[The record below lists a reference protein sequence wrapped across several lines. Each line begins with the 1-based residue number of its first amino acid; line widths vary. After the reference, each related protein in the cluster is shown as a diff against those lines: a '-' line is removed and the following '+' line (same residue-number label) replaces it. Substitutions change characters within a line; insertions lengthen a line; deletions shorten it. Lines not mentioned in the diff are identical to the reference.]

1 MRPRPRPAKA
11 KPAAPLETTAGWG
24 FLFIFMSRHSPSF
37 SYRCHHSCSTLL
49 SMSPPAT
56 AARAQEARRQV
67 GRLMRGR
74 TPQALF
80 SQSSLCM
87 NPPYFLHSAYGI
99 NHPRLPLGF
108 GRVWGR
114 NRPLATTIEHIIPM
128 FVGVVIG
135 YVTTF
140 ELSEFGG

>member
-1 MRPRPRPAKA
+1 
-11 KPAAPLETTAGWG
+11 
-24 FLFIFMSRHSPSF
+24 
-37 SYRCHHSCSTLL
+37 
-49 SMSPPAT
+49 
-56 AARAQEARRQV
+56 
-67 GRLMRGR
+67 MRGR

>member
-1 MRPRPRPAKA
+1 
-11 KPAAPLETTAGWG
+11 
-24 FLFIFMSRHSPSF
+24 
-37 SYRCHHSCSTLL
+37 
-49 SMSPPAT
+49 
-56 AARAQEARRQV
+56 
-67 GRLMRGR
+67 MRGR

-87 NPPYFLHSAYGI
+87 NPPYFLNSAYGI

-114 NRPLATTIEHIIPM
+114 HRPLATTTEHIIPM

>member
-11 KPAAPLETTAGWG
+11 KPAAPIETTAGWG

-37 SYRCHHSCSTLL
+37 SYRCHHSCSTFIIDVT
-49 SMSPPAT
+49 T

-80 SQSSLCM
+80 SQSSPCM
-87 NPPYFLHSAYGI
+87 NPPYFLNSAYGI

-108 GRVWGR
+108 GRIWGR
-114 NRPLATTIEHIIPM
+114 NRPLATTTEHIIPM

>member
-37 SYRCHHSCSTLL
+37 SYRCHHSCSTFIIDVT
-49 SMSPPAT
+49 T

>member
-1 MRPRPRPAKA
+1 
-11 KPAAPLETTAGWG
+11 
-24 FLFIFMSRHSPSF
+24 MSPQLLHF
-37 SYRCHHSCSTLL
+37 YYRCQ
-49 SMSPPAT
+49 MSPQPAT

-87 NPPYFLHSAYGI
+87 NPPYFLNSAYGI

>member
-37 SYRCHHSCSTLL
+37 SYRCHHSCSTFIIDVT
-49 SMSPPAT
+49 T

-114 NRPLATTIEHIIPM
+114 NRPLATTTEHIIPM

>member
-37 SYRCHHSCSTLL
+37 SYRCHHSCATFIIDVT
-49 SMSPPAT
+49 T